1 MDIERMTDEQISEY
15 IKLRQQENPS
25 DYSYQQKGPS
35 RPGVMGTAL
44 VELDKDGNP
53 RKSKQYLDSIAPKL
67 GKLSG
72 TTEIDAE
79 IKRLTALKEQNNQ
92 AQAQTTESNKP
103 ADGIYNPAD
112 YISKITS
119 KMNEAGYTDEQ
130 GNKKSYGRGDKF
142 SNNLDVTKNAGRR
155 TGFEQDKDGTP
166 LPETAYEW
174 ITQQLNEARA
184 SGPINKY
191 TLRAIEN
198 GAKVRYNVP
207 SNFDISGKGW
217 IGNTDAA
224 MARAMNSMS
233 YNGKTQP
240 AQTPQPAQARDTK
253 TEDKP
258 KGKQVANSNKGVAG
272 ASVGD
277 FIVRSDGSTHV
288 ITQADIDW
296 AKKKTARQTQ
306 QVDSN
311 TVRGTKDQMKADIAN
326 GNVKP
331 TYNENSIIGATQEE
345 LDAMKAQGLSDDLYN
360 KGIQA
365 IKNGNGLNDDMQ
377 FMQKYS
383 KAAGSRKPE
392 DRAFLTSEN
401 AKRYNDIVHK
411 QNETKKASKNAK
423 KIEKL
428 RQELETHKKIMAENP
443 DRPDIQKAQQTW
455 VDDITK
461 DIQKLGGS
469 VE

>member
-1 MDIERMTDEQISEY
+1 MTNE
-15 IKLRQQENPS
+15 
-25 DYSYQQKGPS
+25 
-35 RPGVMGTAL
+35 
-44 VELDKDGNP
+44 
-53 RKSKQYLDSIAPKL
+53 
-67 GKLSG
+67 
-72 TTEIDAE
+72 EIDAE

-92 AQAQTTESNKP
+92 AQIQTTENNNP

-112 YISKITS
+112 YINQIAS
-119 KMNEAGYTDEQ
+119 KMNEAGYTDEK

-142 SNNLDVTKNAGRR
+142 SKNLDIAKNAGKIGNR
-155 TGFEQDKDGTP
+155 TEDQFGNP
-166 LPETAYEW
+166 LPDTAYEY
-174 ITQQLNEARA
+174 ITQMLNSERAKGSVSKHTLRMIENEAKA
-184 SGPINKY
+184 
-191 TLRAIEN
+191 
-198 GAKVRYNVP
+198 RYNLP
-207 SNFDISGKGW
+207 RNFDISGKGW

-224 MARAMNSMS
+224 MARAMNSMA
-233 YNGKTQP
+233 YNGKTQQAQQTQP
-240 AQTPQPAQARDTK
+240 AQTPKPAQTQDTQQATK

-306 QVDSN
+306 QVDNN

-331 TYNENSIIGATQEE
+331 TYNENSIIGATKEE

-365 IKNGNGLNDDMQ
+365 IKNGNGLTDDMQ

-392 DRAFLTSEN
+392 DRAFLTPEN
-401 AKRYNDIVHK
+401 VKRYSDLVHK
-411 QNETKKASKNAK
+411 QNETKK
-423 KIEKL
+423 
-428 RQELETHKKIMAENP
+428 
-443 DRPDIQKAQQTW
+443 QT
-455 VDDITK
+455 K
-461 DIQKLGGS
+461 MQRK
-469 VE
+469 

>member
-1 MDIERMTDEQISEY
+1 MAMTNE
-15 IKLRQQENPS
+15 
-25 DYSYQQKGPS
+25 
-35 RPGVMGTAL
+35 
-44 VELDKDGNP
+44 
-53 RKSKQYLDSIAPKL
+53 
-67 GKLSG
+67 
-72 TTEIDAE
+72 EIDAE
-79 IKRLTALKEQNNQ
+79 IKRLQALKEQNNQ
-92 AQAQTTESNKP
+92 TQTTESNNP

-112 YISKITS
+112 YISQITS

-142 SNNLDVTKNAGRR
+142 SKNLDIAKNAGRR

-184 SGPINKY
+184 RGPVSKY

-198 GAKVRYNVP
+198 GAKVRYNIP

-224 MARAMNSMS
+224 MARAMNSMA
-233 YNGKTQP
+233 YNGKAQQAQQTQP
-240 AQTPQPAQARDTK
+240 AQTPKPAQTSDTIKKEQEKPVSPK
-253 TEDKP
+253 TQLDDERTATYKRIKSKQASDADLALFKNYTEEQLKKIGFGP
-258 KGKQVANSNKGVAG
+258 ISIEAIKG
-272 ASVGD
+272 
-277 FIVRSDGSTHV
+277 
-288 ITQADIDW
+288 
-296 AKKKTARQTQ
+296 TARQTQ

-331 TYNENSIIGATQEE
+331 TYNENSIIGATKEE

-360 KGIQA
+360 KGMQA
-365 IKNGNGLNDDMQ
+365 INNSNGLNDDMQ
-377 FMQKYS
+377 FMQQYS

-392 DRAFLTSEN
+392 DRAFLTPEN
-401 AKRYNDIVHK
+401 AKRYSDLVHK
-411 QNETKKASKNAK
+411 QNETKKANKNAK

-428 RQELETHKKIMAENP
+428 KQQLEVHKKIMAENP
-443 DRPDIQKAQQTW
+443 DRPDIKSAQQTHI
-455 VDDITK
+455 DSITK

>member
-1 MDIERMTDEQISEY
+1 MAMTNE
-15 IKLRQQENPS
+15 
-25 DYSYQQKGPS
+25 
-35 RPGVMGTAL
+35 
-44 VELDKDGNP
+44 
-53 RKSKQYLDSIAPKL
+53 
-67 GKLSG
+67 
-72 TTEIDAE
+72 EIDAE
-79 IKRLTALKEQNNQ
+79 IERLQALKAQNNQ
-92 AQAQTTESNKP
+92 SKATESNNP

-112 YISKITS
+112 YIGQVTS
-119 KMNEAGYTDEQ
+119 KMNESGYTDEQ
-130 GNKKSYGRGDKF
+130 GNKKSYGYGDKF
-142 SNNLDVTKNAGRR
+142 SKNLDVAKGAGRR

-174 ITQQLNEARA
+174 ITQQLNAERA
-184 SGPINKY
+184 KGPVSKY

-217 IGNTDAA
+217 FGNTDNA
-224 MARAMNSMS
+224 MAKAMNSMS
-233 YNGKTQP
+233 YNGKAQQTQP
-240 AQTPQPAQARDTK
+240 AQNPQSTQQTKSAQEQQVTK

-296 AKKKTARQTQ
+296 AKKKTVRQTQ

-331 TYNENSIIGATQEE
+331 TYNENSIIGATKEE
-345 LDAMKAQGLSDDLYN
+345 LDAMKAQGLSDGLYN

-365 IKNGNGLNDDMQ
+365 INNSNDVNDDTK
-377 FMQKYS
+377 FMQQYS
-383 KAAGSRKPE
+383 RAAGSRKPE
-392 DRAFLTSEN
+392 DRAFLTPEN
-401 AKRYNDIVHK
+401 TKRYNDLVHK
-411 QNETKKASKNAK
+411 QNETKKANKNAK
-423 KIEKL
+423 KIEQLK
-428 RQELETHKKIMAENP
+428 QQLEIYKKIMADNP
-443 DRPDIQKAQQTW
+443 DRPDIQSAQQTHINS
-455 VDDITK
+455 ITK

>member
-1 MDIERMTDEQISEY
+1 MTNE
-15 IKLRQQENPS
+15 
-25 DYSYQQKGPS
+25 
-35 RPGVMGTAL
+35 
-44 VELDKDGNP
+44 
-53 RKSKQYLDSIAPKL
+53 
-67 GKLSG
+67 
-72 TTEIDAE
+72 EIDAE

-92 AQAQTTESNKP
+92 TQTTESNNP

-112 YISKITS
+112 YITQITS

-130 GNKKSYGRGDKF
+130 GNRKSYGRGDKF
-142 SNNLDVTKNAGRR
+142 SKNLDVAKNAGRR

-184 SGPINKY
+184 RGPVSKY

-198 GAKVRYNVP
+198 GAKVRYNIP

-224 MARAMNSMS
+224 MARAMNSMA
-233 YNGKTQP
+233 YNGKAQQTTQP
-240 AQTPQPAQARDTK
+240 AQTPKPAQTQDTQRATK

-277 FIVRSDGSTHV
+277 FIIRSDGSTYV
-288 ITQADIDW
+288 ITQGDINW
-296 AKKKTARQTQ
+296 AKKKIARQTQ

-331 TYNENSIIGATQEE
+331 TYNENSIIGATKEE

-360 KGIQA
+360 KGMQA
-365 IKNGNGLNDDMQ
+365 INNNNGLSDDKQ
-377 FMQKYS
+377 FMQQYS

-392 DRAFLTSEN
+392 DRAFLTPEN
-401 AKRYNDIVHK
+401 AKRYSDLVHK
-411 QNETKKASKNAK
+411 QNETKKANKNAK

-428 RQELETHKKIMAENP
+428 KQELEVHKKIMAENP

-455 VDDITK
+455 VDSITK

>member
-1 MDIERMTDEQISEY
+1 MSMTNE
-15 IKLRQQENPS
+15 
-25 DYSYQQKGPS
+25 
-35 RPGVMGTAL
+35 
-44 VELDKDGNP
+44 
-53 RKSKQYLDSIAPKL
+53 
-67 GKLSG
+67 
-72 TTEIDAE
+72 EIDAE

-92 AQAQTTESNKP
+92 TQTQTQAQAQTQTTENKNP

-142 SNNLDVTKNAGRR
+142 SKNLDVAKNASRR

-174 ITQQLNEARA
+174 VTQQLNEARA
-184 SGPINKY
+184 KGPVSKY

-224 MARAMNSMS
+224 MARAMNSIS
-233 YNGKTQP
+233 YNGKTQQTQP
-240 AQTPQPAQARDTK
+240 AQTPQPAQTQDAQQATK

-277 FIVRSDGSTHV
+277 FIVRSDGSTHI

-296 AKKKTARQTQ
+296 AKKKTVRQTQ

-311 TVRGTKDQMKADIAN
+311 TVRGTKDQIKADIAN

-365 IKNGNGLNDDMQ
+365 IKNGNGLNDDDDVQ
-377 FMQKYS
+377 FMQRYS

-392 DRAFLTSEN
+392 DRAFLTPEN
-401 AKRYNDIVHK
+401 AKRYSDLVHK
-411 QNETKKASKNAK
+411 QNETKK
-423 KIEKL
+423 
-428 RQELETHKKIMAENP
+428 
-443 DRPDIQKAQQTW
+443 QT
-455 VDDITK
+455 K
-461 DIQKLGGS
+461 MQRK
-469 VE
+469 